1 MAEYPGKT
9 GYPEEYDPRQRP
21 WYRGT
26 IGKTGMNWLNPYI
39 DVGGRGVLLPCT
51 TPLFDTKGEF
61 IGVAG
66 VELTLDYIRRNLM
79 PIYSVQGIEETYLL
93 NDKAEIVVTSSDK
106 ADTYGLGTL
115 INAIDKLETYP
126 NQHVVNVIK
135 KGQSGYYS
143 YKDKGRE
150 KIVAYYQLDSLEW
163 YFLVEADVE
172 ELLSD
177 PEYLQ

>member
-26 IGKTGMNWLNPYI
+26 IGKSGMNWLNPYI

-51 TPLFDTKGEF
+51 TSLFDTNGEF

-79 PIYSVQGIEETYLL
+79 SIYSVQGIEETYLL

-126 NQHVVNVIK
+126 YQQVVNVIK
-135 KGQSGYYS
+135 KGQSGVYL

-150 KIVAYYQLDSLEW
+150 KIVAYYQLDSLGW
-163 YFLVEADVE
+163 YFLAEADVE
-172 ELLSD
+172 ELLSE